1 MINLK
6 IKKERFANLVEYGY
20 FIEKIT
26 VLILLVA
33 SIIILVIIPAWPITL
48 INYIQNPS
56 IAGQYSLGIS
66 ILATTL
72 ILLSSIAA
80 FLIPY
85 FTPLLK
91 TRSFKEIRDTRTRN
105 LYLIVI
111 ATLLSITIIV
121 YLLAAL
127 TTI

>member
-1 MINLK
+1 MK
-6 IKKERFANLVEYGY
+6 IKRERFANLIEYSYFVE
-20 FIEKIT
+20 KT
-26 VLILLVA
+26 TTLILLVV
-33 SIIILVIIPAWPITL
+33 SIVVTIIIPAWPVTL
-48 INYIQNPS
+48 VNYIENPNV
-56 IAGQYSLGIS
+56 AGQYSLGIS

-91 TRSFKEIRDTRTRN
+91 TRSLKEIRDTRTRN
-105 LYLIVI
+105 LYLLLI
-111 ATLLSITIIV
+111 ATLLSIIIVV